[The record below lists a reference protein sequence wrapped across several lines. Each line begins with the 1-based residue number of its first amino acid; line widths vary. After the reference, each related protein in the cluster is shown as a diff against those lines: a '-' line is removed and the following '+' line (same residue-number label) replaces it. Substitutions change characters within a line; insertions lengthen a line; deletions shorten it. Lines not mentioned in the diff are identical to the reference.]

1 MNGFTWTTNMHDAL
15 FSTVNTS
22 MKNLNQMTKNELIE
36 LVKSKEVVIAD
47 LNARID
53 ELEKM
58 AIKSEATPLNAD
70 TSRMLS
76 VMSQR
81 IKTLEEQIG
90 SDS

>member
-1 MNGFTWTTNMHDAL
+1 MHDAL
-15 FSTVNTS
+15 FGTVNNG
-22 MKNLNQMTKNELIE
+22 MKNLNQMTKNELVD
-36 LVKSKEVVIAD
+36 LVKDKEVIIAD

-81 IKTLEEQIG
+81 IKSLEEQVG
-90 SDS
+90 SDD

>member
-1 MNGFTWTTNMHDAL
+1 MHDAL
-15 FSTVNTS
+15 FNTVNNG
-22 MKNLNQMTKNELIE
+22 MKNLNQMTKNELVD
-36 LVKSKEVVIAD
+36 LVKDKEVIIAD

-58 AIKSEATPLNAD
+58 AIKSEAHPLNAD

-81 IKTLEEQIG
+81 IKSLEEQVG
-90 SDS
+90 SDD

>member
-1 MNGFTWTTNMHDAL
+1 MHDAL
-15 FSTVNTS
+15 FSGVNTS

-81 IKTLEEQIG
+81 IKSLEEQIG
-90 SDS
+90 SER

>member
-1 MNGFTWTTNMHDAL
+1 MHDAL
-15 FSTVNTS
+15 FAGVNIS
-22 MKNLNQMTKNELIE
+22 MKNLNQMTKLE
-36 LVKSKEVVIAD
+36 LVDMVKEKEVIIAD

-81 IKTLEEQIG
+81 IKSLEEQIG

>member
-1 MNGFTWTTNMHDAL
+1 MHDAL
-15 FSTVNTS
+15 WAPVNTS

-81 IKTLEEQIG
+81 IKSLEEQIG

>member
-1 MNGFTWTTNMHDAL
+1 MHDAL
-15 FSTVNTS
+15 YTGVNIS
-22 MKNLNQMTKNELIE
+22 MKNLNQMTKNDLID
-36 LVKSKEVVIAD
+36 LVKDKETIIAD

-81 IKTLEEQIG
+81 IKTLEEQVG
-90 SDS
+90 SDKS

>member
-1 MNGFTWTTNMHDAL
+1 MHDAL
-15 FSTVNTS
+15 FTGLNTS
-22 MKNLNQMTKNELIE
+22 MKNLNQMTKNELID
-36 LVKSKEVVIAD
+36 LVKEKEVVIAD

-58 AIKSEATPLNAD
+58 AIKSEAHPLNAD

>member
-1 MNGFTWTTNMHDAL
+1 MHDTL
-15 FSTVNTS
+15 LGGVNTLVKS
-22 MKNLNQMTKNELIE
+22 LNQLTKNELID
-36 LVKSKEVVIAD
+36 LVKDREVVIAD

-76 VMSQR
+76 AMSQR
-81 IKTLEEQIG
+81 IKHLEEQVG
-90 SDS
+90 ENGAG

>member
-1 MNGFTWTTNMHDAL
+1 MHDAL
-15 FSTVNTS
+15 WAPVNTS
-22 MKNLNQMTKNELIE
+22 MKNLNQMTKNQLIE
-36 LVKSKEVVIAD
+36 LVRSKEVIIAD

-58 AIKSEATPLNAD
+58 AIKSEAHPLNAD

-81 IKTLEEQIG
+81 IKSLEEQIG
-90 SDS
+90 SEH

>member
-1 MNGFTWTTNMHDAL
+1 MHDAL
-15 FSTVNTS
+15 FSGVNNS
-22 MKNLNQMTKNELIE
+22 MKNLNQMTKNELVE
-36 LVKSKEVVIAD
+36 LVRDKEVIIAD

-81 IKTLEEQIG
+81 IKSLEEQIG

>member
-1 MNGFTWTTNMHDAL
+1 MHDAL
-15 FSTVNTS
+15 WAPVNNS
-22 MKNLNQMTKNELIE
+22 MKNLNQMTKLELID
-36 LVKSKEVVIAD
+36 LVKSKEVIIAD

-58 AIKSEATPLNAD
+58 AIKSEAHPLNAD

-81 IKTLEEQIG
+81 IKSLEEQIG

>member
-1 MNGFTWTTNMHDAL
+1 MHDAL
-15 FSTVNTS
+15 WAPVNNR
-22 MKNLNQMTKNELIE
+22 MKNLNQMTKLELID
-36 LVKSKEVVIAD
+36 LVKSKEVIIAD

-58 AIKSEATPLNAD
+58 AIKSEAHPLNAD

-81 IKTLEEQIG
+81 IKSLEEQIG

>member
-1 MNGFTWTTNMHDAL
+1 MHDAL
-15 FSTVNTS
+15 IGVVNTLVKS
-22 MKNLNQMTKNELIE
+22 LNQLTKNELID
-36 LVKSKEVVIAD
+36 LVKDREVVIAD

-76 VMSQR
+76 AMSQR
-81 IKTLEEQIG
+81 IKHLEEQVG
-90 SDS
+90 ENDAG

>member
-1 MNGFTWTTNMHDAL
+1 MHDAL
-15 FSTVNTS
+15 FHTVNTS
-22 MKNLNQMTKNELIE
+22 MKNLNQMTKLELIE

-81 IKTLEEQIG
+81 IKSLEEQIG

>member
-1 MNGFTWTTNMHDAL
+1 MHDAL
-15 FSTVNTS
+15 LGGVNTLVKS
-22 MKNLNQMTKNELIE
+22 LNQLTKNELID
-36 LVKSKEVVIAD
+36 LVKDREIVIAD

-76 VMSQR
+76 AMSQR
-81 IKTLEEQIG
+81 IKHLEEQVG
-90 SDS
+90 ENDAG

>member
-1 MNGFTWTTNMHDAL
+1 MHDAL
-15 FSTVNTS
+15 FSGVNTS

-36 LVKSKEVVIAD
+36 LVKSKEIVIAD

-81 IKTLEEQIG
+81 IKSLEEQIG
-90 SDS
+90 SDTTN

>member
-1 MNGFTWTTNMHDAL
+1 MHDAL
-15 FSTVNTS
+15 WAPVNTS

-36 LVKSKEVVIAD
+36 LVKSKEVIIAD

-81 IKTLEEQIG
+81 IKSLEEQIG

>member
-1 MNGFTWTTNMHDAL
+1 MHDAL
-15 FSTVNTS
+15 WATVNTS

-81 IKTLEEQIG
+81 IKSLEEQIG

>member
-1 MNGFTWTTNMHDAL
+1 MHDAL
-15 FSTVNTS
+15 FSGVNTS

-81 IKTLEEQIG
+81 IKSLEEQIG

>member
-1 MNGFTWTTNMHDAL
+1 MHDAL
-15 FSTVNTS
+15 FTGVNTS
-22 MKNLNQMTKNELIE
+22 MKNLNQMTKLELIE
-36 LVKSKEVVIAD
+36 LVKSKEVIIAD

-58 AIKSEATPLNAD
+58 AIKSEAHPLNAD

-81 IKTLEEQIG
+81 IKSLEEQIG

>member
-1 MNGFTWTTNMHDAL
+1 MHDAL
-15 FSTVNTS
+15 WAPVNTS
-22 MKNLNQMTKNELIE
+22 MKNLNQMTKLELID
-36 LVKSKEVVIAD
+36 LVKSKEVIIAD

-81 IKTLEEQIG
+81 IKSLEEQIG

>member
-1 MNGFTWTTNMHDAL
+1 MHDAL
-15 FSTVNTS
+15 FHTVNTS

-36 LVKSKEVVIAD
+36 LVKSKEVIIAD

-58 AIKSEATPLNAD
+58 AIKSEAHPLNAD

-81 IKTLEEQIG
+81 IKSLEEQIG

>member
-1 MNGFTWTTNMHDAL
+1 MSDSGIGL
-15 FSTVNTS
+15 VNTN
-22 MKNLNQMTKNELIE
+22 MKNLNQLTKLE
-36 LVKSKEVVIAD
+36 LVDLVRDKEIIIAD

-81 IKTLEEQIG
+81 IKSLEEQVG
-90 SDS
+90 SDTE

>member
-1 MNGFTWTTNMHDAL
+1 MHDAL
-15 FSTVNTS
+15 FSGVNNS

-81 IKTLEEQIG
+81 IKSLEEQIG
-90 SDS
+90 SES

>member
-1 MNGFTWTTNMHDAL
+1 MHDAL
-15 FSTVNTS
+15 FGTVNNG
-22 MKNLNQMTKNELIE
+22 MKNLNQMTKNELVD
-36 LVKSKEVVIAD
+36 LVKDKEVIIAD

-81 IKTLEEQIG
+81 IKSLEEQVG
-90 SDS
+90 SDH

>member
-1 MNGFTWTTNMHDAL
+1 MHDAP
-15 FSTVNTS
+15 FNTVNKS
-22 MKNLNQMTKNELIE
+22 MKNLNQMTKNELID
-36 LVKSKEVVIAD
+36 LVKEKEVIIAD

-81 IKTLEEQIG
+81 IKSLEEQVG
-90 SDS
+90 SATE

>member
-1 MNGFTWTTNMHDAL
+1 MHDAL
-15 FSTVNTS
+15 FSDVNNS
-22 MKNLNQMTKNELIE
+22 MKNLNQMTKLELID
-36 LVKSKEVVIAD
+36 LVKSKEVIIAD

-81 IKTLEEQIG
+81 IKSLEEQIG

>member
-1 MNGFTWTTNMHDAL
+1 MHDAL
-15 FSTVNTS
+15 WAPVNTS

-36 LVKSKEVVIAD
+36 LVKSKEIVIAD

-58 AIKSEATPLNAD
+58 AIKSEAHPLNAD

-81 IKTLEEQIG
+81 IKSLEEQIG
-90 SDS
+90 SEH

>member
-1 MNGFTWTTNMHDAL
+1 MHDAL
-15 FSTVNTS
+15 WAPVNTS

-36 LVKSKEVVIAD
+36 LVKSKEVIIAD

-58 AIKSEATPLNAD
+58 AIKSEATPLNAA
-70 TSRMLS
+70 TRRMLS

-81 IKTLEEQIG
+81 IKSLEEQIG

>member
-1 MNGFTWTTNMHDAL
+1 MHDTL
-15 FSTVNTS
+15 LGGVNTLVKS
-22 MKNLNQMTKNELIE
+22 LNQLTKNELID
-36 LVKSKEVVIAD
+36 LVKDREVVIAD

-76 VMSQR
+76 AMSQR
-81 IKTLEEQIG
+81 IKHLEEQVG
-90 SDS
+90 ENDAG

>member
-1 MNGFTWTTNMHDAL
+1 MHDAL
-15 FSTVNTS
+15 FQGVNTS

-81 IKTLEEQIG
+81 IKSLEEQIG

>member
-1 MNGFTWTTNMHDAL
+1 MHDAL
-15 FSTVNTS
+15 YTGVNIM
-22 MKNLNQMTKNELIE
+22 MKNLNQMTKLELIE
-36 LVKSKEVVIAD
+36 LVRDKEVVIAD

-81 IKTLEEQIG
+81 IKSLEEQVG
-90 SDS
+90 SDD